1 MPVRS
6 LVAMAAPVLVLTFAS
21 VPSQAEERTLALI
34 EWSCTQQSGAREDS
48 RKFMRCMEE
57 TARQMLV
64 STAPRQPYGMEIIS
78 GEVPDN
84 LSDQMADAS

>member
-1 MPVRS
+1 MSVRS
-6 LVAMAAPVLVLTFAS
+6 LVALAAPVLVLTFAS

-34 EWSCTQQSGAREDS
+34 EWSCTQQSSARQDT
-48 RKFMRCMEE
+48 RNYMRCVEE

-64 STAPRQPYGMEIIS
+64 STAPRQPYGVEIIS

-84 LSDQMADAS
+84 LSDQMAEAS